1 VVLKLVASYRWNCG
15 LNKLSTILE
24 IKTLHICRA
33 EFSVYVVIFSQI
45 RISFFVLFFLFI
57 YGSNAN
63 LFFLMGI
70 SRLSILLFSV
80 SEVAPT

>member
-1 VVLKLVASYRWNCG
+1 VVLKLVASYLWNCG

-24 IKTLHICRA
+24 MKTLRICRA
-33 EFSVYVVIFSQI
+33 DFSGYVVILSQI
-45 RISFFVLFFLFI
+45 RIGLFVLFFLFI

-70 SRLSILLFSV
+70 LRLSILLFSV
-80 SEVAPT
+80 PEVAPT